1 MVKIGWK
8 LIKENE
14 NPKVDI
20 LVIEKGITFL
30 VESEFVWSTINHIS
44 IDLLIYIFL
53 YLNTF
58 MLSAA
63 KLESSPE
70 KMYHNRLYLFS

>member
-1 MVKIGWK
+1 MYQIKVDYGKYWK

-30 VESEFVWSTINHIS
+30 VESEFV
-44 IDLLIYIFL
+44 
-53 YLNTF
+53 
-58 MLSAA
+58 
-63 KLESSPE
+63 
-70 KMYHNRLYLFS
+70 